1 MKKFE
6 YIALFVDGVTSDNTP
21 NCFFKRR
28 STVHQEEEDIMETKN
43 NKRKRQ
49 RLSICRESAED
60 QKMMCKIQYGNDD
73 LFEG

>member
-6 YIALFVDGVTSDNTP
+6 YIALFVDGITSGNTP
-21 NCFFKRR
+21 NYFCERA
-28 STVHQEEEDIMETKN
+28 TVHQEEEEDIIETKN

-60 QKMMCKIQYGNDD
+60 Q
-73 LFEG
+73 

>member
-6 YIALFVDGVTSDNTP
+6 YIALFVDGVTSDNIP
-21 NCFFKRR
+21 NYFCERA
-28 STVHQEEEDIMETKN
+28 TVHQEEEDIIETKN